1 MDRVYGEALEA
12 VEPAVRHGPAERGR
26 TRALASAAM
35 RSVLGAVGRVLV
47 VAGILLLLFVAYQLW
62 GTGIYQARAQDNLRS
77 QFEQT
82 LQRESA
88 PTTTTP
94 ATPTSTLPPGA
105 TTDPRSAD
113 GAARR
118 ATRVGIIA
126 IPRIGVNQVFVEGVD
141 VADLRKGPGHYPST
155 QLPGH
160 EGNSAIAGHRT
171 TYGAPFGDLDQ
182 LAPGDEIDLATVQGK
197 FKYKVTDKRVVD
209 PNEVSVL
216 DPIPDPARAG
226 HDLATLTLTTCNPKY
241 SAAQRLIVQARL
253 VATPRRPLPLP
264 PAKTAT
270 GRAATSING
279 LSGETSSRVPALV
292 WGAIAALIGLLWWLL
307 FHRHPRWTT
316 WLIGAVPFLAALF
329 VCYMYVERL
338 LPSNY

>member
-1 MDRVYGEALEA
+1 
-12 VEPAVRHGPAERGR
+12 
-26 TRALASAAM
+26 M
-35 RSVLGAVGRVLV
+35 RSMLGAVGRVLV
-47 VAGILLLLFVAYQLW
+47 VTGILLLLFVAYQLW

-82 LQRESA
+82 LERERA
-88 PTTTTP
+88 PSTTTP
-94 ATPTSTLPPGA
+94 AAPTSTLPPGA
-105 TTDPRSAD
+105 TTTLAPLTVPPPGDAL
-113 GAARR
+113 
-118 ATRVGIIA
+118 GIIA
-126 IPRIGVNQVFVEGVD
+126 IPRLGVNQIFVEGVD

-182 LAPGDEIDLATVQGK
+182 LAPGDKIDIATVQGK
-197 FKYKVTDKRVVD
+197 FTYKVTEKRVVD

-226 HDLATLTLTTCNPKY
+226 HDLAMLTLTTCNPKY

-279 LSGETSSRVPALV
+279 LSGETSSRAPALV

-316 WLIGAVPFLAALF
+316 WLIGVVPFLAALF